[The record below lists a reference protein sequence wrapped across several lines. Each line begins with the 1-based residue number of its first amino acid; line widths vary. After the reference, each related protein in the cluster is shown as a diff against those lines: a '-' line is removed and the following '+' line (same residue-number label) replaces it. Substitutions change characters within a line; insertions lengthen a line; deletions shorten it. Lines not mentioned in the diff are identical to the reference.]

1 MPGPTNTLRD
11 RAVPIAMRNLKIE
24 TSTGTI
30 DVPVTIDAPQPDD
43 RSWRCVYAIG
53 WPELR
58 WESAAYGVDAV
69 QALDLAMRKIA
80 TELYMSQ
87 YHEAGT
93 LRWERPGGGY
103 GFPILKVSRD
113 LLVGDDKEFDG

>member
-1 MPGPTNTLRD
+1 M
-11 RAVPIAMRNLKIE
+11 PIATRILKLE
-24 TSTGTI
+24 TEAGPV
-30 DVPVTIDAPQPDD
+30 DVPVTIEAPQPDD
-43 RSWRCVYAIG
+43 RSWRCAYTIG
-53 WPELR
+53 WPEQP
-58 WESAAYGVDAV
+58 WELAAYGVDAV

-87 YHEAGT
+87 YHQAGT

-113 LLVGDDKEFDG
+113 LLVGDDKEFDA